1 MKRYTLPVI
10 GFVLAGALA
19 GCGQSQAS
27 GNAPSASDSA
37 SASSSVS
44 ASETE
49 SASAS
54 ESLEAGEKPAE
65 KPSAKPAEKPAEKSP
80 HEELADAY
88 DYVLDNPRDYKFNHP
103 DPYMP
108 SGSYSYALADITGDG
123 LPELLLQPDVTDY
136 FAPVTV
142 FSKPAGKKLF
152 NTREVLIAGA
162 GSGGGGRYSIEV
174 SGSGNGLYQISG
186 TSTQPMHE
194 VQHFVVRGNKLVPG
208 KPTTERHIDEIEDS
222 EHVLPDW
229 HPSSERGP
237 LEELRNK

>member
-1 MKRYTLPVI
+1 MKRYALPVI

-19 GCGQSQAS
+19 GCGQSQTSDNAS
-27 GNAPSASDSA
+27 SASDSA

-44 ASETE
+44 ASETPGA

-54 ESLEAGEKPAE
+54 PEATE

-88 DYVLDNPRDYKFNHP
+88 EYVLDNPGDYKFNHP

-108 SGSYSYALADITGDG
+108 SGSYTYALADITGDG

-142 FSKPAGKKLF
+142 FSKPEGEKLF

-162 GSGGGGRYSIEV
+162 ASAGGSRYYIDV

>member
-1 MKRYTLPVI
+1 MKRYALPVI

-19 GCGQSQAS
+19 GCGQSQTS
-27 GNAPSASDSA
+27 GNAPWLVGEGTPPASDSA
-37 SASSSVS
+37 SPSESPV
-44 ASETE
+44 ETE
-49 SASAS
+49 SS
-54 ESLEAGEKPAE
+54 EPSGEPTE
-65 KPSAKPAEKPAEKSP
+65 KPAEKPAEKSP
-80 HEELADAY
+80 YSELADTY
-88 DYVLDNPRDYKFNHP
+88 EYVLDNPGDYKFNHP

-136 FAPVTV
+136 FAPATV

-162 GSGGGGRYSIEV
+162 GSGGGSRYSIEV

-208 KPTTERHIDEIEDS
+208 KPTTERHIDEMEDS

-229 HPSSERGP
+229 RPAHDREP
-237 LEELRNK
+237 LEELRNTQ

>member
-1 MKRYTLPVI
+1 MKRYALPVI

-37 SASSSVS
+37 SGSPSESASETPGVS
-44 ASETE
+44 ASE
-49 SASAS
+49 SP
-54 ESLEAGEKPAE
+54 EAGEKPAE
-65 KPSAKPAEKPAEKSP
+65 KPAEKSS
-80 HEELADAY
+80 HEELADVY
-88 DYVLDNPRDYKFNHP
+88 EYVLDNPGDYKFNHP

-108 SGSYSYALADITGDG
+108 SGSYTYALADITGDG
-123 LPELLLQPDVTDY
+123 IPELLLQPDVTDY

-142 FSKPAGKKLF
+142 FSKPEGKKLF

-162 GSGGGGRYSIEV
+162 GSSGGGRYYIDV
-174 SGSGNGLYQISG
+174 SGSRNGLYQISG
-186 TSTQPMHE
+186 LSTQPMHE

-208 KPTTERHIDEIEDS
+208 KPTTERHIDEIEDR

-229 HPSSERGP
+229 HPSSDRGP
-237 LEELRNK
+237 LEELRKK

>member
-1 MKRYTLPVI
+1 MKRYALPVI

-19 GCGQSQAS
+19 GCGQSQTSDNAAS
-27 GNAPSASDSA
+27 ATASA
-37 SASSSVS
+37 SASPSES
-44 ASETE
+44 ASETPG
-49 SASAS
+49 ASAS
-54 ESLEAGEKPAE
+54 ESPEATE
-65 KPSAKPAEKPAEKSP
+65 KPAEKPAEKSP

-88 DYVLDNPRDYKFNHP
+88 DHVLDNPGDYKFNHP

-108 SGSYSYALADITGDG
+108 SGSYTYALADITGDG
-123 LPELLLQPDVTDY
+123 RPELLLQPDVTDY

-142 FSKPAGKKLF
+142 FSKPAGEKLF
-152 NTREVLIAGA
+152 NTRQVLIAGA
-162 GSGGGGRYSIEV
+162 ASTGGSRYYIDV

-186 TSTQPMHE
+186 LSTQPMHE

-229 HPSSERGP
+229 HPSSDRGP
-237 LEELRNK
+237 LEELRKK